1 MNWPASVAKAV
12 GKARDSVDAIQKKKA
27 PDGGVKYAFQGWDD
41 VVPAVRAACK
51 EAGLIISY
59 SVESANVSITEGVNQ
74 YDKPTRRSDWHVILN
89 VDLVATEDGGCA
101 LAKWTGEAMDSGDKG
116 LQKAITSAYK
126 YGLLK
131 LLQISTEDD
140 KTDSDGHEP
149 ERVTRAPMAEV
160 KRAPAAKPAPERP
173 VAEPH
178 VPVQPQKANDP
189 LKTAKLAVKAAAQEA
204 GYTGKEVWGFFAD
217 GKDEA
222 GQVMRWAGFCSNE
235 GTPELAAAAI
245 VNLYLEDQDDP
256 FTESAPEAGL
266 PGLTGGAA

>member
-1 MNWPASVAKAV
+1 MAGGVNWPASVAKAV

-59 SVESANVSITEGVNQ
+59 SVEMADRAVTEGVND
-74 YDKPTRRSDWHVILN
+74 YGKATRRSDWHVILN

-140 KTDSDGHEP
+140 KTDSDNHEP

-160 KRAPAAKPAPERP
+160 NRAHAAKPAPQTP
-173 VAEPH
+173 A
-178 VPVQPQKANDP
+178 QPQKANDP

-204 GYTGKEVWGFFAD
+204 GFTGKEVWGFFAD

-222 GQVMRWAGFCSNE
+222 GQVMRWAEFCANE
-235 GTPELAAAAI
+235 GGAEQAAAA
-245 VNLYLEDQDDP
+245 VVRLYLNDQDDP
-256 FTESAPEAGL
+256 FTETPTQMGL
-266 PGLTGGAA
+266 DGLTAGAN